1 MDYRVFSAQLL
12 ESKRRME
19 AAVLNLT
26 DEIALLE
33 EAKTSVSTG
42 CCNGAPLSGGGANRY
57 EDRLVKLITLCDE
70 LKLRR
75 KNIETNL
82 QCIDRGFEPLTT
94 YERDLLN
101 CFYVYGGKGVADRMM
116 SRYHKE
122 RSSIYRDKDKA
133 LSHFTEALY
142 GIAV

>member
-19 AAVLNLT
+19 AAYLNLT
-26 DEIALLE
+26 DEIAMLE
-33 EAKTSVSTG
+33 DAKTSVATG
-42 CCNGAPLSGGGANRY
+42 CCNGAPVTGSGANRY
-57 EDRLVKLITLCDE
+57 EERLVKLIDLCDD
-70 LKLRR
+70 LRLRR

-82 QCIDRGFEPLTT
+82 ECIERGFKLLSE
-94 YERDLLN
+94 YEKDLLN
-101 CFYVYGGKGVADRMM
+101 GFYVYGGRGVADRMM

-122 RSSIYRDKDKA
+122 RSTIYRDKDRA
-133 LSHFTEALY
+133 LNRFTQALY